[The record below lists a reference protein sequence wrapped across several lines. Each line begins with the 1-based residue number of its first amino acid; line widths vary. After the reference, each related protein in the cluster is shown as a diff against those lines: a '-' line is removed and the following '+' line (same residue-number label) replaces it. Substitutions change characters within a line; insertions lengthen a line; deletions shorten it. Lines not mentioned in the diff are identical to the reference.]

1 MMRARSSPRC
11 SVSSSRFSS
20 SRGGRLGRLSSGL
33 AATATGHHTLL
44 TATTS
49 QQYRQSYAPES
60 TRASQYY
67 TTVTPPPFCCVLPR
81 DCLLLLELRYGNG
94 FERDL
99 AGPIS
104 GVAAAVPAGRH
115 ACGHTARCAR
125 AGC

>member
-67 TTVTPPPFCCVLPR
+67 TTVTPPPFCCVLPC
-81 DCLLLLELRYGNG
+81 DCY
-94 FERDL
+94 FFSSSVTVTDL
-99 AGPIS
+99 S
-104 GVAAAVPAGRH
+104 VTWLVPSPE
-115 ACGHTARCAR
+115 
-125 AGC
+125 